1 MRHFTHAPMRVS
13 SLVSRMS
20 SIHSTTSCHLRRGK
34 NHFHPLGDTIEYLFF
49 GTGECEIGRSSIPPT
64 AVAPILEY
72 PPSSFFFLRKYTR
85 RHLAL
90 LVCTV
95 ELWLKIKLMLRN

>member
-20 SIHSTTSCHLRRGK
+20 SIHSATSCHLRRGK

-72 PPSSFFFLRKYTR
+72 PPSSRFASMHR
-85 RHLAL
+85 RT
-90 LVCTV
+90 LVEDQTGV
-95 ELWLKIKLMLRN
+95 AKLNNTKNNPKE